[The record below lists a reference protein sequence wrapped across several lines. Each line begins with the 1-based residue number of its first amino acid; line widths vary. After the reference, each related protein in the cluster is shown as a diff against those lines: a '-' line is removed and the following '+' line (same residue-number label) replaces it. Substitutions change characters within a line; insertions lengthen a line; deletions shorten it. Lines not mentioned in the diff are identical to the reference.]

1 MLVRSRG
8 AVVLLAGLFLG
19 VGASGKNVAA
29 ASETR
34 PSDQP
39 RTITLAYFAD
49 LHAQLEPH
57 PELFWSRGKDE
68 LVKEAGGVARL
79 ATAIR
84 ALRNERPGKTLVM
97 DAGDTIQ
104 GSAAAAW
111 TEGAVVVPA
120 LNALELDL
128 AIPGN
133 WEVVYGK
140 GALLKR
146 AGEFHHPMIAANIR
160 DATTGKLIFPP
171 YLVKEVDGVRVGVIG
186 FTDPDV
192 PERQPPS
199 YSKGLLFDKDE
210 VIPPLVDRLRK
221 EEHADVVVVLSHI
234 GLPKAIALAERLHGV
249 DIMLSGDTHERTYK
263 PIVRGGVWIVEPG
276 SFGSFFGRL
285 DVTVAGGRVTARRW
299 KLTELRSEEV
309 AEAPDVK
316 KIVAET
322 LAPLRTRLDA
332 VLGET
337 DATLARYAVVE
348 TSLDAM
354 LTDALR
360 EEAGVEIA
368 LSNGFRFASPS
379 LVGPLREKDL
389 WTWYPITG
397 ELMIG
402 KATGKQLREFW
413 ERETEN
419 VFATDPRKLFGGWL
433 PRTSGMTMR
442 FESRAPR
449 GGRVREILVAGEPI
463 KDDHIYTIVSCQREG
478 DPPDKLCRIPH
489 IHDPKVLKVDAHAAV
504 RHYLARHRP
513 LSQPSMG
520 RVVAV
525 DLPPVVRSQVMSSR
539 PSSVNK

>member
-1 MLVRSRG
+1 MTVQSG
-8 AVVLLAGLFLG
+8 WSIAWFAGLFLG
-19 VGASGKNVAA
+19 VGVVSGEARGGDSPGA
-29 ASETR
+29 DA
-34 PSDQP
+34 P

-57 PELFWSRGKDE
+57 PELYWSRGKDE
-68 LVKEAGGVARL
+68 LVREAGGVARL

-84 ALRNERPGKTLVM
+84 DLRKERPGKTLIM

-120 LNALELDL
+120 LNALGLDL

-140 GALLKR
+140 SVLLKR
-146 AGEFHHPMIAANIR
+146 AGEFHYPMIAANIR
-160 DATTGKLIFPP
+160 DATTGRLIFPP
-171 YLVKEVDGVRVGVIG
+171 YLVKDIGGVRVGVIG

-199 YSKGLLFDKDE
+199 YSKGLLFDKDD
-210 VIPPLVDRLRK
+210 VLPPLVERLRK
-221 EEHADVVVVLSHI
+221 VERADVVVVLSHI
-234 GLPKAIALAERLHGV
+234 GLPKAISLAERLHGV
-249 DIMLSGDTHERTYK
+249 DIMLSGDTHERTYE
-263 PIVRGGVWIVEPG
+263 PIVRRDTWIVEPG
-276 SFGSFFGRL
+276 GFGSFFGRL
-285 DVTVAGGRVTARRW
+285 DVTVAGGRVTDRRW
-299 KLTELRSEEV
+299 KLIELRSGEV
-309 AEAPDVK
+309 AEAPDVTRV
-316 KIVAET
+316 VADT
-322 LAPLRTRLDA
+322 LAPLRGRLDA
-332 VLGET
+332 VIGKT
-337 DATLARYAVVE
+337 NVTLARYAVVE

-360 EEAGVEIA
+360 EETGADIA

-379 LVGPLREKDL
+379 LVGPLEEKDL
-389 WTWYPITG
+389 WTWYPITSQV
-397 ELMIG
+397 MIG

-413 ERETEN
+413 EREIEN

-442 FESRAPR
+442 FEARAPR

-463 KDDHIYTIVSCQREG
+463 KDDHLYTVSSCRREG
-478 DPPDKLCRIPH
+478 DPPDKLCRIPKVQ
-489 IHDPKVLKVDAHAAV
+489 DPRVLKVDAHEAV

-513 LSQPSMG
+513 LEQPSMG

-525 DLPPVVRSQVMSSR
+525 DLPPVVRSQVMASSP
-539 PSSVNK
+539 PSADK